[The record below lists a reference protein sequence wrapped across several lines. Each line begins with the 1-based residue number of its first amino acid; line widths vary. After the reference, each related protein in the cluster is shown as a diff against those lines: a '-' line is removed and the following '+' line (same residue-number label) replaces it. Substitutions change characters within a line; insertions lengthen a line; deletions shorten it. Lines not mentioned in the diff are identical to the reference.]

1 MYILL
6 ISVFVLSLKGLCY
19 INFHL
24 KFSHFTTFSHTKKKS
39 QNWLFSN
46 LYFYFLC
53 SNIIF
58 ISPAFNPEGLRLSLV
73 N

>member
-24 KFSHFTTFSHTKKKS
+24 KFSHFTTFSHTKKRAKIGSS
-39 QNWLFSN
+39 QI
-46 LYFYFLC
+46 Y
-53 SNIIF
+53 IF
-58 ISPAFNPEGLRLSLV
+58 IFFAV
-73 N
+73 I